1 MSKKCV
7 LGKLI
12 EDKWFTVQAIVF
24 LVLQPF
30 VNMFRTFF
38 EDRIQLLGISLP
50 ELVNFALIGYLFC
63 LFLVKYFR
71 QKKVMIPLVIYLSVA
86 ALYLVF
92 HLWNI
97 SNFNQNIL
105 TPTDINIFKE
115 TYFIA
120 RTYIIPLLF
129 FYILL
134 NCNVQNAAFLKVTE
148 ILSWIIS
155 GNIVLTNLFKVSFI
169 SYASLL
175 EKNQFIERNI
185 IEWFTN
191 PDTETPVLMTS
202 KGWFYMGN
210 QIGMVLFILF
220 PFALLL
226 FLKKKSIKNFILVLL
241 NAVAMIMVG
250 TKVAS
255 IGALLI
261 LAATVFVVVLF
272 AWILKQFKFT
282 IKHVAAFLAVLLAGV
297 FLFLYSPTINIAAD
311 RKQAVEN
318 TPTDQNVTINTDA
331 VESLESEESEESD
344 IPNTDAFTQIFG
356 YPCAYFGI
364 DNEFVELLSV
374 KKNVKFWESIVTGNS
389 KAQIDYRTFKSL
401 IYDEVLRK
409 NDNPAD
415 RWLGI
420 GYTSYF
426 PYAERDVLA
435 QNMWFGYIG
444 TALFIGPYVAALI
457 YALVSILRKFK
468 SRFTYENAIF
478 VISLVGSL
486 LLSFMAGHLFFDVFS
501 SIIFVWVLAG
511 FCRKCSS
518 LEERE

>member
-1 MSKKCV
+1 MSKKFQ
-7 LGKLI
+7 LKNLI
-12 EDKWFTVQAIVF
+12 EDKYFNIQVIVF

-30 VNMFRTFF
+30 INMFRTFF
-38 EDRIQLLGISLP
+38 EDRIQLFGISLP
-50 ELVNFALIGYLFC
+50 ELINLGLIGYLSC
-63 LFLVKYFR
+63 LFLIKYFR
-71 QKKVMIPLVIYLSVA
+71 KKKVMIPLVIYLSVA
-86 ALYLVF
+86 ALYLVL

-97 SNFNQNIL
+97 SNFNQTIL
-105 TPTDINIFKE
+105 TPTDINLFKE
-115 TYFIA
+115 TYFMA
-120 RTYIIPLLF
+120 RTYIVPLLF

-134 NCNVQNAAFLKVTE
+134 NANVRSAVFLKVTE

-185 IEWFTN
+185 VEWFTN

-220 PFALLL
+220 PFAILL
-226 FLKKKSIKNFILVLL
+226 FLKNKSIKNFILVLL

-261 LAATVFVVVLF
+261 LAATVFVVILF
-272 AWILKQFKFT
+272 AWILKQFRFT
-282 IKHVAAFLAVLLAGV
+282 VKHTVAFLAVLLTGV

-311 RKQAVEN
+311 RKQAVED
-318 TPTDQNVTINTDA
+318 TPTDHNVTINNEA
-331 VESLESEESEESD
+331 VESEDPD
-344 IPNTDAFTQIFG
+344 ISNVDAFTQIFG
-356 YPCAYFGI
+356 HPCNYFGI
-364 DNEFVELLSV
+364 DNEFVELLNV
-374 KKNVKFWESIVTGNS
+374 KKNVKFWESIITGNS

-401 IYDEVLRK
+401 IYEEVLRQ
-409 NDNPAD
+409 NNNPAD

-426 PYAERDVLA
+426 PYAERDVVS
-435 QNMWFGYIG
+435 QNIWFGYAG
-444 TALFIGPYVAALI
+444 TILLIGPYVAYLI
-457 YALVSILRKFK
+457 YALVSILKKFK

-478 VISLVGSL
+478 VISLVGGL
-486 LLSFMAGHLFFDVFS
+486 ALSCMAGHLFFDIFS
-501 SIIFVWVLAG
+501 AIIFTWVLAN
-511 FCRKCSS
+511 FCRRQSD
-518 LEERE
+518 LENCE

>member
-1 MSKKCV
+1 MSKKFQ
-7 LGKLI
+7 LKNLI
-12 EDKWFTVQAIVF
+12 EDKYFNVQVIVF

-30 VNMFRTFF
+30 INMFRTFF
-38 EDRIQLLGISLP
+38 EDRVQLLGISLP
-50 ELVNFALIGYLFC
+50 ELINLGLIGYLSL
-63 LFLVKYFR
+63 LFLIKHFR
-71 QKKVMIPLVIYLSVA
+71 QKKVMIPLF
-86 ALYLVF
+86 LYLAAIAVYTVL
-92 HLWNI
+92 HLWNL
-97 SNFNQNIL
+97 SNFNQTIL
-105 TPTDINIFKE
+105 TPTDINVFKE
-115 TYFIA
+115 TYYII

-134 NCNVQNAAFLKVTE
+134 NSNVQNAAFLKVTE

-185 IEWFTN
+185 VEWFTN

-220 PFALLL
+220 PFAILL
-226 FLKKKSIKNFILVLL
+226 FLKNKSIKNFILVLL

-261 LAATVFVVVLF
+261 LAATVFVVILF

-282 IKHVAAFLAVLLAGV
+282 IKHVAAFLVLIAFST

-311 RKQAVEN
+311 RKQAVEE
-318 TPTDQNVTINTDA
+318 TPTDQNVTINNEA
-331 VESLESEESEESD
+331 VESEDPDVS
-344 IPNTDAFTQIFG
+344 NVDAFTQIFG
-356 YPCAYFGI
+356 HSCNYFGI
-364 DNEFVELLSV
+364 DNEFVELLNV
-374 KKNVKFWESIVTGNS
+374 KKNVKFWESIITGNS

-401 IYDEVLRK
+401 IYEEVLRK

-426 PYAERDVLA
+426 PYAERDVVA
-435 QNMWFGYIG
+435 QNIWFGYAG
-444 TALFIGPYVAALI
+444 TILLIGPYVAYLI
-457 YALVSILRKFK
+457 CALVSILKKFK

-478 VISLVGSL
+478 VISLVGGL
-486 LLSFMAGHLFFDVFS
+486 ALSCMAGHLFFDIFS
-501 SIIFVWVLAG
+501 AIIFTWVLAN
-511 FCRKCSS
+511 FCRRQSD
-518 LEERE
+518 LENCE